1 VLPYP
6 HIRSDVFKAA
16 LCLRE
21 KAVVRKKPE
30 CWTCSWCVTGSDTMA
45 SVALEARQCKIVP
58 MTVARKQQDSTD
70 IIRRAA

>member
-6 HIRSDVFKAA
+6 HIRSDIFKAA

-30 CWTCSWCVTGSDTMA
+30 CWTCSWCVTGSDTMV
-45 SVALEARQCKIVP
+45 SVVLEARQCKLVP
-58 MTVARKQQDSTD
+58 ISAARKKQDSAI